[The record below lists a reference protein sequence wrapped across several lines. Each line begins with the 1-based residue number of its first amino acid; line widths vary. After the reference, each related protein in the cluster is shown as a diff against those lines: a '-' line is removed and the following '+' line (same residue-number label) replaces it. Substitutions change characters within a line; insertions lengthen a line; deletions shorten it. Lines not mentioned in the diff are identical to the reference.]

1 MGKYSTYGMTGV
13 GIAAAIGFVFAL
25 TILNN
30 TNPLGTGTEDEELA
44 RQTQPNADSAFLF
57 QQELSANSDDNA
69 AQKSA
74 PRSQQEMTML
84 QQTAELRPVLLSV
97 SAVDGTTEA
106 ATEVG
111 PGSRFALGRP
121 YFVQAHFVNPNET
134 AVLDQTLIMTLERNG
149 TGNSVNGTLLEAAN
163 FRGDIGANQNLD
175 LEFYWNPDAEGD
187 YTLLV
192 FSLTPSDLSGG
203 SAEPILSI
211 PIQAVSE

>member
-30 TNPLGTGTEDEELA
+30 TNPLGTGDEELV

-57 QQELSANSDDNA
+57 RQEPPANADDNA

-74 PRSQQEMTML
+74 PSSQQEMTML

-97 SAVDGTTEA
+97 NAVDGTTEA
-106 ATEVG
+106 VTEVA

-121 YFVQAHFVNPNET
+121 YFVQAHFVNPNAM
-134 AVLDQTLIMTLERNG
+134 AVRDQTLIMNLEHNG
-149 TGNSVNGTLLEAAN
+149 IGNSVNGTLLEAAN

-192 FSLTPSDLSGG
+192 FSLTPSDLPGG

>member
-1 MGKYSTYGMTGV
+1 MTGV

-30 TNPLGTGTEDEELA
+30 TNPLGTGTGEELV

-57 QQELSANSDDNA
+57 HQQEPSAGASNSA

-74 PRSQQEMTML
+74 PSSQQEMTTL
-84 QQTAELRPVLLSV
+84 QPTAELRPVLLSV
-97 SAVDGTTEA
+97 TAADGTTEVVS
-106 ATEVG
+106 EVA
-111 PGSRFALGRP
+111 PDSRFAVGKP
-121 YFVQAHFVNPNET
+121 YFVQAHFINPNET
-134 AVLDQTLIMTLERNG
+134 VVLDQTLMMTLERNG
-149 TGNSVNGTLLEAAN
+149 TGASDSGTLLEEAAN
-163 FRGDIGANQNLD
+163 FRGDIGANQNVD
-175 LEFYWNPDAEGD
+175 LEFYWNPNAEGE

-211 PIQAVSE
+211 RIQVVSE

>member
-30 TNPLGTGTEDEELA
+30 TNPLGTGDEELV

-57 QQELSANSDDNA
+57 HKQESADADNSA
-69 AQKSA
+69 VQKSA
-74 PRSQQEMTML
+74 PSSQQEMTTL
-84 QQTAELRPVLLSV
+84 QQTAELRPTLLTV
-97 SAVDGTTEA
+97 TAVDGTTEA
-106 ATEVG
+106 VTEIA
-111 PGSRFALGRP
+111 PGSRFTVGKP
-121 YFVQAHFVNPNET
+121 YFVQAHFINPNET

-149 TGNSVNGTLLEAAN
+149 TGHSANGTLLEEAAN
-163 FRGDIGANQNLD
+163 FRGDIGANQNVD
-175 LEFYWNPDAEGD
+175 LEFYWNPDAEGE

-192 FSLTPSDLSGG
+192 FSLTQSDLSTE
-203 SAEPILSI
+203 SKEPILSI